1 MECLQSLSAY
11 LIENIVDKANL
22 AAWAQDGE
30 MQFSP
35 SVVEDGYEL
44 KYMCNFELSDVEI
57 KPARLFMLIAN
68 WIQKNN
74 PDRDIQG
81 LDAPLFF
88 VEPLANNRYDLGVKM
103 EFLEQ
108 ISFVED
114 EDGDWLVEGKKMALQ
129 SDFNNVL
136 DVALA
141 AELIIFDGHTQD
153 NGLQK

>member
-81 LDAPLFF
+81 LAAPLFF

-141 AELIIFDGHTQD
+141 AELIVFDGHTQD